1 VADPLN
7 IPRWVVGAGWSGQD
21 AVTATAIALRQPN
34 PDAPGGLFG
43 LGTGGDGA
51 AQAKAAYTRQQAE
64 GWEAFPAY
72 RDGSFRLFLP
82 AATVALAAL
91 APTVA
96 VDKITGSVSAVTDAS
111 QATGR
116 AAGWLINPRSWERIT
131 QVALGVMFVVGGG
144 FFLAK
149 RVGYDPVVRAF
160 TKADDAIARQTGL
173 AGLSSGVG
181 GSTGGGGST
190 SAPASSPPATS
201 VPKPPPPAS
210 HPVKPASAPPKP
222 KSAPPAAPVTSPLN
236 PDVQRTKGI
245 LGQMEAQLQ
254 GHAPFK
260 GRAKRPPVKIPE
272 WKSGK
277 K

>member
-21 AVTATAIALRQPN
+21 AITATAIALRQPN

-43 LGTGGDGA
+43 LGTGGGGA
-51 AQAKAAYTRQQAE
+51 DQAKAAYTRQQAE

-91 APTVA
+91 APSVA
-96 VDKITGSVSAVTDAS
+96 VDSVTGAVSDVTDAS
-111 QATGR
+111 QAAGR
-116 AAGWLINPRSWERIT
+116 AAGWLINPRSWERVT
-131 QVALGVMFVVGGG
+131 QVALGVMFVIGGG

-149 RVGYDPVVRAF
+149 RVGYDPAIRML
-160 TKADDAIARQTGL
+160 TKADDAIARQ
-173 AGLSSGVG
+173 AGLSADVG

-190 SAPASSPPATS
+190 SAPASAP
-201 VPKPPPPAS
+201 
-210 HPVKPASAPPKP
+210 PASAPVPRPPAPASTPKPAPAPKP
-222 KSAPPAAPVTSPLN
+222 KPAPPEAPVTSPIN

-260 GRAKRPPVKIPE
+260 GKAKRPPVKIPE